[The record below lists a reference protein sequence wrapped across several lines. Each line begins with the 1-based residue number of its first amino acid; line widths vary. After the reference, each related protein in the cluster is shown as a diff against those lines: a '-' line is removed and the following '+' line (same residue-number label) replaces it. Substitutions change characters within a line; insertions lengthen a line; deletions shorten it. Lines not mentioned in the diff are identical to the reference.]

1 MKSSFATPKIKG
13 HPLRLF
19 LTETVQPNDFRWA
32 DELQPAGFR
41 SGFAESHIKGLR
53 RIRATSL

>member
-13 HPLRLF
+13 HPLHLF

-32 DELQPAGFR
+32 DEPQPMASGAG
-41 SGFAESHIKGLR
+41 
-53 RIRATSL
+53 SLKVI